1 MDNKTRMAQG
11 GFHQRRHGRAIRLL
25 EGGRVAERVGKNVD
39 TDGVVFSEK
48 PIPVGSVFQ
57 VRLED
62 KVMTG
67 VGTLVGWN
75 NFVWRCWALV
85 SLTTLFLLQQAIGF
99 TSVPPGTYI
108 PPSLGFGVRGV
119 QENMWSNYWVVD
131 DTTCHHGHDTPKRG
145 NFLPAD
151 LQPGGVVGVKV
162 TPDEEMLVTASG
174 KEPVTW
180 NLAWKTKGLI
190 DRPLWGVVDVY
201 GCARKIRADYRIA
214 GG

>member
-1 MDNKTRMAQG
+1 MAQG

-75 NFVWRCWALV
+75 ICVAV
-85 SLTTLFLLQQAIGF
+85 
-99 TSVPPGTYI
+99 
-108 PPSLGFGVRGV
+108 LG
-119 QENMWSNYWVVD
+119 
-131 DTTCHHGHDTPKRG
+131 
-145 NFLPAD
+145 
-151 LQPGGVVGVKV
+151 VGVINHALSPPTGHWV
-162 TPDEEMLVTASG
+162 YLSPSRNLYSSVSRLWRSWGSGEHVEEL
-174 KEPVTW
+174 
-180 NLAWKTKGLI
+180 L
-190 DRPLWGVVDVY
+190 
-201 GCARKIRADYRIA
+201 
-214 GG
+214 GGG